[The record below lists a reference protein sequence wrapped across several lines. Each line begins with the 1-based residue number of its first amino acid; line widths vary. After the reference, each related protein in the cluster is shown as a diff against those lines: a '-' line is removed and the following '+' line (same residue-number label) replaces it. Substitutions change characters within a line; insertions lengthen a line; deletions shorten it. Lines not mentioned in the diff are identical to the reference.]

1 MPIIISRKAGYPA
14 ALPAPSR
21 RQGGSTLIE
30 VLVTFVILAIGIMG
44 LAGMQ
49 LRSLTFSQSALYRT
63 TATGLADD
71 ILDRMRANRTSAT
84 TNLYNTTLANNS
96 STFSASTQPQ
106 RDLGEWK
113 LQIESQLPSGQ
124 GAIAIASGV
133 ATISI
138 KWDDT
143 RGDGNITFTTNA
155 RL

>member
-1 MPIIISRKAGYPA
+1 MPIIISRKARTPEGA
-14 ALPAPSR
+14 R
-21 RQGGSTLIE
+21 RQVGATLIE

-49 LRSLTFSQSALYRT
+49 LRSLTYSQSALYRT

-71 ILDRMRANRTSAT
+71 ILDRMRANRTAAT
-84 TNLYNTTLANNS
+84 SNLYNTPLGNNS
-96 STFSASTQPQ
+96 GTFTTGTQPQ

-124 GAIAIASGV
+124 GAIAISSGV

-143 RGDGNITFTTNA
+143 RGDGNVTFTTNA